1 MFYIR
6 LMGKVYPAA
15 VLRRMPMV
23 SSPPFT
29 VSFVPRRAWAPGERP
44 PGLRASGTPRHVP
57 GGVEHERQS
66 IFRMQPR
73 AAGWDRWH
81 CAMRENRMRE
91 RFCRHAAQG
100 QVCETLTRDL
110 FSRLT
115 FVSFHVHVAGCLPC
129 GLLRLFFTR
138 EEVD

>member
-1 MFYIR
+1 M
-6 LMGKVYPAA
+6 
-15 VLRRMPMV
+15 
-23 SSPPFT
+23 
-29 VSFVPRRAWAPGERP
+29 
-44 PGLRASGTPRHVP
+44 P

-66 IFRMQPR
+66 ILSMQPR

-100 QVCETLTRDL
+100 QVGETLARDM

-115 FVSFHVHVAGCLPC
+115 FVIIHVHVACLPC
-129 GLLRLFFTR
+129 ADCSVFFFHA
-138 EEVD
+138 